1 MAVYALIDAQGVIT
15 NRIVLDDPADFPP
28 PSGLSLVAGA
38 EGYAIGGS
46 IVGGAYTPP
55 ATAPVPPVDLAAY
68 AMSARWKKETG
79 GISVGGVPLATDDRA
94 KLMIVG
100 ARVAAD
106 ADANWSTVWQGA
118 DGNAYPVNAV
128 QMIAISNAVQ
138 AHVANCF
145 AIFAT
150 VKGSIDNGSITTT
163 TQIDAAFA

>member
-1 MAVYALIDAQGVIT
+1 MGVYALIDAQGVIT
-15 NRIVLDDPADFPP
+15 NRIVLDDPADFAPP
-28 PSGLSLVAGA
+28 DGLSLVAGA
-38 EGYAIGGS
+38 EGFAIGGS

-55 ATAPVPPVDLAAY
+55 PAPSAPPVDLTAY

-79 GISVGGVPLATDDRA
+79 GISVGGVPISTDDRS

-118 DGNAYPVNAV
+118 DGNAYPLNAV
-128 QMIAISNAVQ
+128 QMVAISNAVQ

-145 AIFAT
+145 AIFAS
-150 VKGSIDNGSITTT
+150 VAASIDNHSITAPA
-163 TQIDAAFA
+163 QIDAAFA